1 MKKKKFKIKLFGEV
15 FDYPS
20 LSALEVEILG
30 QEKLDN
36 AMPNCFKVN
45 VMAFD
50 ESHIKLRVY
59 RNLKYPTDLNALR
72 DQHTFLQQDK
82 FLLFPDLSLFPDW
95 GGYFVVTSN
104 CQNVLDEINEDRQ
117 EYRGSKLTAL
127 RIQSTIDYI
136 DVEMYK

>member
-1 MKKKKFKIKLFGEV
+1 MNKQMFRIKLFGEV
-15 FDYPS
+15 FDSSS
-20 LSALEVEILG
+20 LSALGVEILG
-30 QEKLDN
+30 QRRLDRE
-36 AMPNCFKVN
+36 MPNCFKLN

-117 EYRGSKLTAL
+117 AYKGSKLTAL
-127 RIQSTIDYI
+127 HIQSTIDYI